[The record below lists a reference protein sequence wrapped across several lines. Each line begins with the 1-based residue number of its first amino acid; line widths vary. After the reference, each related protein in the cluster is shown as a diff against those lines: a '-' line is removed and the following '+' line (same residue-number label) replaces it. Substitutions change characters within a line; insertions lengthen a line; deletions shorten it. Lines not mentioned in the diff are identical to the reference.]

1 MESQQKLSNSDKMMI
16 AAINLISEKGYNSVT
31 TKEIAEEAGF
41 SEKTLFRHFGSKQ
54 NLLETA
60 FKRFHYSE
68 EMKTLYNEKL
78 VWDLQTDLLLIS
90 RKYHELM
97 NRNRKMIQISIKEA
111 GNLPPGFL
119 ETTQEPPKQF
129 LDILTQYFSRMQEM
143 GKMIQSKA
151 DVQALSFMFMN
162 FGAFMN
168 NLDHSSSFTTVSLD
182 EFVTESVQLFAR
194 ALTP

>member
-1 MESQQKLSNSDKMMI
+1 MDNQHDLSSSDKIMI

-31 TKEIAEEAGF
+31 TKEIAEDAGF

-60 FKRFHYSE
+60 FKRFHYTE
-68 EMKTLYNEKL
+68 EMRSLYKEKL
-78 VWDLQTDLLLIS
+78 VWDLHTDLLLIS
-90 RKYHELM
+90 RKYHEMM

-111 GNLPPGFL
+111 GNLPGFL
-119 ETTQEPPKQF
+119 EKTQEPPKQF
-129 LDILTQYFSRMQEM
+129 MEILTEYFSKMQEK
-143 GKMIQSKA
+143 GKLTQTKP

-168 NLDHSSSFTTVSLD
+168 NLGDESSFTSVTLD
-182 EFVTESVQLFAR
+182 EFITESVQTFTR

>member
-1 MESQQKLSNSDKMMI
+1 MDNQHDLSSSDKMMI

-31 TKEIAEEAGF
+31 TKEIAEDAGF

-60 FKRFHYSE
+60 FKRFHYTE
-68 EMKTLYNEKL
+68 EMRSLYKEKL
-78 VWDLQTDLLLIS
+78 VWDLHTDLLLIS
-90 RKYHELM
+90 RKYHEMM

-111 GNLPPGFL
+111 GNLPGFL
-119 ETTQEPPKQF
+119 KKTQEPPKQF
-129 LDILTQYFSRMQEM
+129 MEILTEYFSKMQEK
-143 GKMIQSKA
+143 GKLIQTKP

-168 NLDHSSSFTTVSLD
+168 NLGDESSFTSISLD
-182 EFVTESVQLFAR
+182 EFITESVQTFTR